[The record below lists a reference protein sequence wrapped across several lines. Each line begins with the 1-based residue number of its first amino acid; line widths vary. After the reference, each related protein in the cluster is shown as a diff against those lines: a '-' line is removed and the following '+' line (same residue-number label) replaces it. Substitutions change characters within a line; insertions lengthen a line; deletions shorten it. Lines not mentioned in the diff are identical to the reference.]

1 MEGLTPQQLAPSLM
15 APDPEPGLT
24 TLAGSSLKQSSP
36 PATTAS
42 PSPLLWHWLS
52 ISTSRNYSVLWSLA
66 PHAEQAQ
73 ADPWQAS
80 LAGEQ
85 QQISS
90 TSSADHSL
98 KLRFSHLFRGD
109 GGMVE
114 NPVQL
119 HRRPLPVQWL
129 HKMVRC

>member
-1 MEGLTPQQLAPSLM
+1 MEGLTPQRLAPSLM
-15 APDPEPGLT
+15 APDPEPELHTSEQQFEAELSACNNRLSFTPAVALALST
-24 TLAGSSLKQSSP
+24 T
-36 PATTAS
+36 T
-42 PSPLLWHWLS
+42 
-52 ISTSRNYSVLWSLA
+52 RNYSFLWSLA

-73 ADPWQAS
+73 PDPWQAS

-98 KLRFSHLFRGD
+98 KLHFSHLFRGD

-119 HRRPLPVQWL
+119 HRRPLPVQWP
-129 HKMVRC
+129 HKVIV